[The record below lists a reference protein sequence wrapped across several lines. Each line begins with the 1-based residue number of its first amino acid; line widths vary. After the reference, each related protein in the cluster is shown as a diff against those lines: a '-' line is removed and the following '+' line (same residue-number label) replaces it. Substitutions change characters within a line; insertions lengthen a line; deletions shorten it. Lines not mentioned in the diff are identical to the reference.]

1 MGKRS
6 EAEEK
11 YTWRLEDMIPD
22 DREWEKLFDEVS
34 GEIEDY
40 DSFRGRLHVSADCLL
55 EGLKLDDRL
64 SQKIERLYVYAR
76 MRSDED
82 TSAAKYQDMFS
93 RARFPSVIPHRSLIC
108 LKFKIFKNTMA

>member
-40 DSFRGRLHVSADCLL
+40 DSFRGRLHESADCLL
-55 EGLKLDDRL
+55 DEIGRA
-64 SQKIERLYVYAR
+64 SCRERV
-76 MRSDED
+76 S
-82 TSAAKYQDMFS
+82 S
-93 RARFPSVIPHRSLIC
+93 PV
-108 LKFKIFKNTMA
+108 